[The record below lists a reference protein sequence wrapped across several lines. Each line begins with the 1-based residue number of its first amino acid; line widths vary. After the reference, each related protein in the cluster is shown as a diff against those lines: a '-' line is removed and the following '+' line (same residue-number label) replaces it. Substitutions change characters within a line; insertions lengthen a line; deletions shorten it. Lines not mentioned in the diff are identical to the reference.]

1 MSVVQTSMSSSPSG
15 TLSSSVAFFRQPAI
29 FYSAAIIGV
38 VVLLSLLSK
47 WTETSQQYSKPFVRK
62 LKYLIEQAT
71 RWNSMAQQDTNPILQ
86 LMHCSYALAY
96 AQVARSVVSEKDIA
110 DLTGIDI
117 QELIYYLGECESYA
131 TKNIGQQCPK
141 IKIDGVYS
149 LGSGW
154 T

>member
-1 MSVVQTSMSSSPSG
+1 MSVNQNPMSFIN
-15 TLSSSVAFFRQPAI
+15 TFRQPAV
-29 FYSAAIIGV
+29 FYSIVIIGV
-38 VVLLSLLSK
+38 VVIITLLSK
-47 WTETSQQYSKPFVRK
+47 WSETSHQYSKPFVRK

-71 RWNSMAQQDTNPILQ
+71 RWNAMAQQDTNPILQ
-86 LMHCSYALAY
+86 LMHCSYALVY
-96 AQVARSVVSEKDIA
+96 AQVARSVVSEKEIA

-131 TKNIGQQCPK
+131 TKNVGQQCPK

>member
-1 MSVVQTSMSSSPSG
+1 MVQTSMSSSSSG
-15 TLSSSVAFFRQPAI
+15 IFSSSKAFLRQPVI
-29 FYSAAIIGV
+29 FYSIAIIGIV
-38 VVLLSLLSK
+38 VGISLLAK

-71 RWNSMAQQDTNPILQ
+71 RWNGMAQQDTNPILQ
-86 LMHCSYALAY
+86 LMHCSYALVY
-96 AQVARSVVSEKDIA
+96 AQVARSVVSEKDIS

>member
-1 MSVVQTSMSSSPSG
+1 MSTG
-15 TLSSSVAFFRQPAI
+15 NFENNLNAFYRQPAF
-29 FYSAAIIGV
+29 FYFIVIIGV
-38 VVLLSLLSK
+38 VVFIGLLSK
-47 WTETSQQYSKPFVRK
+47 WSETSQQYSKPFTRK

-71 RWNSMAQQDTNPILQ
+71 RWNGMAQQDTNPILQ
-86 LMHCSYALAY
+86 LMHCSYALVY
-96 AQVARSVVSEKDIA
+96 AQVARSVVSEKEIA

-131 TKNIGQQCPK
+131 TKNVGQQCPK

>member
-1 MSVVQTSMSSSPSG
+1 MVQTAMSSASGPSP
-15 TLSSSVAFFRQPAI
+15 SSVAFLRQPVVWC
-29 FYSAAIIGV
+29 SLVVIGIV
-38 VVLLSLLSK
+38 VVLSLLSK

-71 RWNSMAQQDTNPILQ
+71 RWNGMAQQDTNPILQ
-86 LMHCSYALAY
+86 LMHCSYALVY

-154 T
+154 N